1 MYLFLKQ
8 YHKIS
13 PGIFEMW
20 CASFRA
26 VNITGV
32 IKNFL
37 KISTILGLFNKNLNL
52 NETAPILKMQY

>member
-32 IKNFL
+32 INILLILPELLRIRQFWVYL
-37 KISTILGLFNKNLNL
+37 IKI
-52 NETAPILKMQY
+52 